1 MRRVCSPRCART
13 SFAMKLPFLG
23 TCLVSLF
30 AVSAAVAAPPHE
42 HGVARLDVAVE
53 AGRITLMLEMP
64 LDSLVGFER
73 APRNDAERA
82 AARAALARLADA
94 AKLWRPDPAAGCG
107 PARVEIEAGPLE
119 PGHEHDAGHDHD
131 HAHGEDGHADADA
144 SYTLECAAAERAGF
158 VDTGLLESF
167 PRLRIVNVQVATPKG
182 QWKAMLSRPMTR
194 LPLVR

>member
-1 MRRVCSPRCART
+1 
-13 SFAMKLPFLG
+13 MKLPFLG
-23 TCLVSLF
+23 ACLVSLF

-82 AARAALARLADA
+82 AARAALAKLADT

-107 PARVEIEAGPLE
+107 PAKVEIEAGPLE
-119 PGHEHDAGHDHD
+119 PGHAHGADHE

-167 PRLRIVNVQVATPKG
+167 PRLRIVHVQVATPKG
-182 QWKAMLSRPMTR
+182 QWKAMLSRPAPQ
-194 LPLVR
+194 LKLVR

>member
-1 MRRVCSPRCART
+1 MRRVCSLRCARP
-13 SFAMKLPFLG
+13 SSAMKLPFLG

-30 AVSAAVAAPPHE
+30 AASAAVAAPPHE

-64 LDSLVGFER
+64 LDTLVGFER

-82 AARAALARLADA
+82 SARAALARLADA

-107 PARVEIEAGPLE
+107 AAQVEIEAGPLE
-119 PGHEHDAGHDHD
+119 PGHAHGADHD

-158 VDTGLLESF
+158 VDTGLLENF
-167 PRLRIVNVQVATPKG
+167 PRLRIVHVQVATPKG
-182 QWKAMLSRPMTR
+182 QWKAMLSRPAPQ
-194 LPLVR
+194 LKLVR

>member
-1 MRRVCSPRCART
+1 
-13 SFAMKLPFLG
+13 MKLPFLG
-23 TCLVSLF
+23 ASLVSLL
-30 AVSAAVAAPPHE
+30 AASAAVAAPPHE

-73 APRNDAERA
+73 APRDEAERE
-82 AARAALARLADA
+82 AARVALARLRDA
-94 AKLWRPDPAAGCG
+94 ARLFRVDPAAQCK
-107 PARVEIEAGPLE
+107 PATLELDGGPLT
-119 PGHEHDAGHDHD
+119 GGASH
-131 HAHGEDGHADADA
+131 DGHADADA
-144 SYTLECAAAERAGF
+144 SYTLECAAAERAAF